1 MKKLLFTI
9 SAVALLV
16 LTIACNPKSGDTGG
30 GSSSSVKQ
38 DTGKTIKSAQVNN
51 LTVTLSS
58 PTGQLKHGGDEFFL
72 SFADSSGK
80 PVDVGAVALNFY
92 MPGMGT
98 MPVMNDPTTFTTTN
112 TPGIYRGKAA
122 VEMSGE
128 WQAQITFEG
137 SAGTGKTSFPVN
149 VQ

>member
-1 MKKLLFTI
+1 MKKLLLATSVFG
-9 SAVALLV
+9 LL
-16 LTIACNPKSGDTGG
+16 LLAIACAPKSETIGG
-30 GSSSSVKQ
+30 GSPKQ
-38 DTGKTIKSAQVNN
+38 ETGKVINSVQVNN

-72 SFADSSGK
+72 SFTDSTGK

-98 MPVMNDPTTFTTTN
+98 MSVMNDQTTFTTTK
-112 TPGIYRGKAA
+112 TPGVYQGKANI
-122 VEMSGE
+122 EMAGE

-137 SAGTGKTSFPVN
+137 PAGTGKTSFSVS

>member
-1 MKKLLFTI
+1 MKKLL
-9 SAVALLV
+9 VALSALA
-16 LTIACNPKSGDTGG
+16 LLLLATACGPKSGGTTGSG
-30 GSSSSVKQ
+30 AEQ
-38 DTGKTIKSAQVNN
+38 DTGKAIKSAQVNN
-51 LTVTLSS
+51 LTVTISS
-58 PTGQLKHGGDEFFL
+58 PTGQLRHGGDEFFL
-72 SFADSSGK
+72 SFTDPAGK

-112 TPGIYRGKAA
+112 TPGTYRGKASI
-122 VEMSGE
+122 EMAGE

-137 SAGTGKTSFPVN
+137 KAGAGKTSIPVS